1 LKELSGSKVV
11 STTEPTTTT
20 TTTTSTTTTLKPT
33 TTVDADEA
41 NINRNKTHNLNV
53 AATTLQP
60 EKNRAKPDVTV
71 DEQDFSKTKTGSD
84 DQKSPIGTSLVVGL
98 VCALVRK

>member
-1 LKELSGSKVV
+1 LKELSGSKVG
-11 STTEPTTTT
+11 STTEPT

-53 AATTLQP
+53 AQTTIQP

>member
-11 STTEPTTTT
+11 STTEP